1 LVVRG
6 PSRRG
11 GSVRDGLPN
20 ATRKSTPNGRGRFW
34 LLACILRVVE
44 TRGDNVQINIPS
56 VVALMNSEAARRT
69 EKGTD
74 LVRLFARLALGTSFM
89 SAAADRFGYG
99 GHMAQRTYPGEI
111 SLTSIV
117 YRCSIE
123 KYIAWSDWR

>member
-1 LVVRG
+1 
-6 PSRRG
+6 
-11 GSVRDGLPN
+11 
-20 ATRKSTPNGRGRFW
+20 
-34 LLACILRVVE
+34 LLACILRVGE
-44 TRGDNVQINIPS
+44 TRGDNVQIYIPS

-69 EKGTD
+69 GKGTD

-89 SAAADRFGYG
+89 SAAADRFGLW

-123 KYIAWSDWR
+123 KYIAWSDWRCLCRRRKLYGYCWSMPIRSFA